1 MNLYDISVFLR
12 EHNNYEILTHNY
24 PDGDTLGSGY
34 ALCIALQQLG
44 KNARVITA
52 KLPPKFEYLTEGYR
66 RLHHKYRCCGR
77 QSFSPQY
84 GKISR

>member
-1 MNLYDISVFLR
+1 MTWTFPMTRWTKMNLYDISVFLR

-44 KNARVITA
+44 KTQ
-52 KLPPKFEYLTEGYR
+52 E
-66 RLHHKYRCCGR
+66 
-77 QSFSPQY
+77 
-84 GKISR
+84 

>member
-34 ALCIALQQLG
+34 AALHCSSAAWQ
-44 KNARVITA
+44 KR
-52 KLPPKFEYLTEGYR
+52 KE
-66 RLHHKYRCCGR
+66 
-77 QSFSPQY
+77 
-84 GKISR
+84 

>member
-52 KLPPKFEYLTEGYR
+52 NSSILKRVLRRRILPPTT
-66 RLHHKYRCCGR
+66 
-77 QSFSPQY
+77 S
-84 GKISR
+84 

>member
-34 ALCIALQQLG
+34 ALCLAFQQLG
-44 KNARVITA
+44 KMQ
-52 KLPPKFEYLTEGYR
+52 G
-66 RLHHKYRCCGR
+66 
-77 QSFSPQY
+77 
-84 GKISR
+84 